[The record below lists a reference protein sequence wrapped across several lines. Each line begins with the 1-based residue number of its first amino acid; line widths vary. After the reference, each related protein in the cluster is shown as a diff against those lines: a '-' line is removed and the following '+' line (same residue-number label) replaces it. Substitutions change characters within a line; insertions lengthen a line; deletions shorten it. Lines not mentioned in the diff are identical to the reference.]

1 MCAEGVVCVC
11 VGREGGG
18 RKCVRVGRE
27 GGGRKC
33 VRVGR
38 GGGGRKCVFCTRE
51 YDSFVLI
58 YIISFISQ
66 KAKLLVA
73 ELMDQKE
80 MEVSGLDSLSFT
92 PTNVILL
99 TFIQARGMTTSGGRV
114 VEVTL

>member
-1 MCAEGVVCVC
+1 M
-11 VGREGGG
+11 
-18 RKCVRVGRE
+18 
-27 GGGRKC
+27 
-33 VRVGR
+33 
-38 GGGGRKCVFCTRE
+38 FCTESVLHRE

-80 MEVSGLDSLSFT
+80 MEVSGLDSSSFT
-92 PTNVILL
+92 PTNVIPL